1 MTAVYVIIAAL
12 VFLFIGIAIA
22 ILGAF
27 GWYMLKMIREL
38 KASVDTQV
46 RAMNE
51 LLGEGSFS
59 RISKGLTNL
68 TSNMPEILAGLK
80 EFSRVMK
87 VFARTAMN
95 PEELNKVAGEEG
107 DSKVYGYD
115 EAEAAS
121 REVADAAK
129 KDRLELSPEELKH
142 YRTDSDNPSAA

>member
-22 ILGAF
+22 ILAAF
-27 GWYMLKMIREL
+27 GWYMLKMIRDL
-38 KASVDTQV
+38 KAAVDSLARVT
-46 RAMNE
+46 NE
-51 LLGEGSFS
+51 LLGDGSFS

-95 PEELNKVAGEEG
+95 PEKLNEVAEEEG
-107 DSKVYGYD
+107 ESKVYGYS
-115 EAEAAS
+115 EVAAAS
-121 REVADAAK
+121 QELADAAK
-129 KDRLELSPEELKH
+129 KDRLELTPEQLKH
-142 YRTDSDNPSAA
+142 YRTDSDNPPAA